1 MGIWR
6 GSTSSTAR
14 PTGNAAVEAAWP
26 GALGHLLAP
35 DHGHARIAGFAPDR
49 GGRWV
54 VALRDRV
61 EAEGARILAGTGVE
75 VRVTGEAP
83 VAYDG
88 MNTLTREL
96 VISTIVAL
104 GFIVVAIG
112 LVFRSIGLALVA
124 ALPNVVPVVA
134 GMGLY
139 ALSSDTLDP
148 LPGLVFCIA
157 AGLAADDTVHLIN
170 RWRELRS
177 VAPQMDGTTAVVTAL
192 VTARTAMV
200 SSTLVLVAGFGC
212 LALSGFGWNRELGLL
227 GAAVLALALVSD
239 LVLGSAGL
247 AIFDR
252 VQDRRRPAHA
262 GRGDVTSAP
271 PSPAPAPAAGLV
283 ATGAPAVP
291 PRRPRSGAG
300 HPPGE
305 VGEVVARR

>member
-1 MGIWR
+1 M
-6 GSTSSTAR
+6 
-14 PTGNAAVEAAWP
+14 
-26 GALGHLLAP
+26 
-35 DHGHARIAGFAPDR
+35 
-49 GGRWV
+49 

-61 EAEGARILAGTGVE
+61 EAEGARLLAGTGVE

-96 VISTIVAL
+96 VVSTIVAL
-104 GFIVVAIG
+104 VFIVVAVG
-112 LVFRSIGLALVA
+112 LVFRTAGLALVA

-177 VAPQMDGTTAVVTAL
+177 VEPGLDGPSAVVTAL

-227 GAAVLALALVSD
+227 GGLVLLLALVSD

-247 AIFDR
+247 SLYGRWD
-252 VQDRRRPAHA
+252 DRRRHTRTRRSAAEPASPDRA
-262 GRGDVTSAP
+262 DCGAWP
-271 PSPAPAPAAGLV
+271 QPS
-283 ATGAPAVP
+283 TGP
-291 PRRPRSGAG
+291 PRSTVPT
-300 HPPGE
+300 
-305 VGEVVARR
+305 